1 MKIKNAWIVFAVT
14 LLIALP
20 TRIYQVLFL
29 VEPDTGFYTDGNTTT
44 VIISAC
50 LAVGLLLMM
59 VICTMDKQKR
69 AYSPIRSIPAAVI
82 GTLTG
87 LGIIFQYAISLLAGG
102 EKQNQIPS
110 VILSA
115 FGILAGAVLILT
127 AYNFATGQNTFVK
140 FPLLSLIPSLWGC
153 VCLITLFIT
162 YVSVVNISEN
172 IYDTFTVIFLL
183 LFLFAQAKML
193 AGIETEKSTK
203 RIYVFGLPA
212 VLMALLTGIPSAV
225 LLFSGASRTSAF
237 PVGLHLVNILMAFYI
252 IAFLA
257 AVSHLPDIA
266 SKQSVTETAGQE
278 LHEAESKTTVDI
290 AVQPD
295 DAPRQE
301 SCIAFLRKAYLSEEK
316 FTERGK
322 SPFIQSENK
331 NC

>member
-1 MKIKNAWIVFAVT
+1 
-14 LLIALP
+14 
-20 TRIYQVLFL
+20 
-29 VEPDTGFYTDGNTTT
+29 
-44 VIISAC
+44 
-50 LAVGLLLMM
+50 
-59 VICTMDKQKR
+59 
-69 AYSPIRSIPAAVI
+69 
-82 GTLTG
+82 
-87 LGIIFQYAISLLAGG
+87 
-102 EKQNQIPS
+102 
-110 VILSA
+110 
-115 FGILAGAVLILT
+115 
-127 AYNFATGQNTFVK
+127 
-140 FPLLSLIPSLWGC
+140 
-153 VCLITLFIT
+153 
-162 YVSVVNISEN
+162 
-172 IYDTFTVIFLL
+172 
-183 LFLFAQAKML
+183 ML

>member
-59 VICTMDKQKR
+59 VICTMDKQKQ
-69 AYSPIRSIPAAVI
+69 AYSSIHSIPAAVI

-225 LLFSGASRTSAF
+225 LLFSGTSRTSSF

-295 DAPRQE
+295 EAPRQE